1 MKNRT
6 CLQQSIEWFSIDCR
20 KKLQQWTFLG
30 CAFFSS
36 FVLFCFCPIDL
47 SFNYKKTDLIVLSFN
62 NILPGVVILRQDDD
76 LQILGK
82 SCNFN
87 AVLRPCNVG
96 RLLMLG
102 CKAKA
107 TVAFLVLK

>member
-1 MKNRT
+1 MDLFRL
-6 CLQQSIEWFSIDCR
+6 CVL
-20 KKLQQWTFLG
+20 
-30 CAFFSS
+30 FFFC
-36 FVLFCFCPIDL
+36 FVFCFCPIDL

-87 AVLRPCNVG
+87 AVSQPIIINIRIGNSP
-96 RLLMLG
+96 R
-102 CKAKA
+102 
-107 TVAFLVLK
+107 